1 MDENQ
6 ESMEN
11 TFSEHLEH
19 LKSGKFSS
27 EETLE
32 ISIGDEFQEFLL
44 TNVMRSLGRVF
55 PKVTRAFLRDP
66 DVSDLLYLGTYDY
79 QDDEIRVTV
88 GDNFL
93 R

>member
-1 MDENQ
+1 
-6 ESMEN
+6 MEN
-11 TFSEHLEH
+11 TFSEHLEQ

-27 EETLE
+27 QETLE
-32 ISIGDEFQEFLL
+32 ISIGDEFHEYLL
-44 TNVMRSLGRVF
+44 INVMRNLGRVF

-66 DVSDLLYLGTYDY
+66 DIQGLLYLVTYEY
-79 QDDEIRVTV
+79 QKDEIQVTV